1 MDTNILLVEDE
12 QALLMTLGDR
22 LRKEGYRV
30 DCAGDGQT
38 GSQRAISDRF
48 DLVILDLMLPRRS
61 GLDVCRD
68 IRHAGLRTPVLMLT
82 ALREP
87 EHMVAGLK
95 AGADDYVSKPFEM
108 PELSARVEAL
118 LRRSPASRPTCWDPR
133 SPSSLWPRFSGTL
146 DIGHA
151 TSVDSG
157 SEASAYLSSEL
168 PEEFYRHLNAKDAE
182 WLSKAVS
189 RMRQRL
195 AQEQGMP
202 RTPEKELYLDAEEG
216 IIDFLE
222 ELLEKIRTLEPSP

>member
-1 MDTNILLVEDE
+1 MDGNILLVEDE
-12 QALLMTLGDR
+12 EALLMTLGDR

-30 DCAGDGQT
+30 DCVSDGQT
-38 GSQRAISDRF
+38 GSQRAVSDPF

-95 AGADDYVSKPFEM
+95 AGADDYVTKPFEM

-118 LRRSPASRPTCWDPR
+118 VRRSPASRFTGR
-133 SPSSLWPRFSGTL
+133 SPKSQSRTWPRFSSAR
-146 DIGHA
+146 DIGRA
-151 TSVDSG
+151 TCVNSG
-157 SEASAYLSSEL
+157 IESTAYFCNEL
-168 PEEFYRHLNAKDAE
+168 PEEFYRHLNAKDAD

-189 RMRQRL
+189 KMRQRL

-202 RTPEKELYLDAEEG
+202 RTPEMELYFIAEEG

-222 ELLEKIRTLEPSP
+222 ELLEKITKQNP